1 MIQRAI
7 SLTVFGVLGLLFA
20 TVELNAAEPKKIK
33 EWIEQLHHPAASF
46 RIQAAAKLAEIGKLG
61 ALADSALGPL
71 NACLR
76 DPNGDVRLYASFAL
90 GRVEADT
97 ERTLIVLIPL
107 LIDPD
112 EHVRYS
118 AEWSISEI
126 SKSISSREW
135 IDEEARKLLGVVRS
149 AESQMSRGA
158 VQERHAMAV
167 TLARTHLENQISKPK
182 ETQAETQ
189 FPSVPALPAVAV
201 SSLPSKNAQVSMT
214 LYQTNDIAGRLVIVD
229 QMASNAE
236 FDDQLRLAV
245 LKHELRSKDL
255 RVANYAVKRW
265 QDVGQRLL
273 SQLFSDLNE
282 NDLSESYAERIIQ
295 LLSPDEPQQ
304 LETLFKI
311 GLLPDHTMDV
321 RLASLNAISKAIN
334 NPNLNS
340 ATRAIAIPVLEK
352 MIVNDAELGEM
363 RVLAIEAIAIYGDR
377 KESNVA
383 LLVGLFKQ
391 PQLPPE
397 VRSATAKA
405 LATTAPGSRDLATL
419 LVKFMSGLRAEDELF
434 LELAETLGDFG
445 SAGEVG
451 TQLLVDGLQCNDVVT
466 RIACAASLAK
476 IGPSAV
482 LAIPALV
489 DRITDPAEVVAV
501 KSQSAVALKQIGQ
514 TSMNLLVEQIRHPDP
529 IVREHVLRALSLVA
543 NSNPILV
550 EPCVAILTDTSEE
563 GPVRAAA
570 ATALGSIRPQS
581 QQAVRALLR
590 ACDSSQPTELRAA
603 AIIALA
609 RTDST
614 QASSV
619 IQTNLNDSQILVRAS
634 ASFGLHCCGDTHTCL
649 EALLQCMD
657 GSESD
662 QLVHAVV
669 ADLGSTASP
678 YLLTIA
684 ESTQRSAIERVC
696 CVQAAVALPTVAW
709 PALIRLLDD
718 DEIGDDVARLVE
730 PVENFESDV
739 TPLLIEMLREGR
751 IGTAT
756 RSRIVSM
763 LEADGFG
770 DGGEEDKW
778 ANTLAINQPGAG
790 QSLGSYHENKMASE
804 SMPSAAMQS
813 AAMPS
818 AAIASDGTYAEFSPP
833 LAKKNL
839 PTTNGKQ
846 QEDRKVSVFYG
857 TNRTPLAA
865 IGSSA
870 SITAVHVGLATI
882 ALTAMAGCFFLFPRH
897 SNIRYAIAT
906 MVGMG
911 TVSTIALQ
919 VMLLT
924 DWNGTSLAMLRYGG
938 QFNDQIQYGVCEVSI
953 PLGHQPGE
961 LEGPQLFKMEVT
973 PDAEKHIVLT
983 KVGRLDMD
991 SFHAALQTE
1000 MDRKGKN
1007 IFVFI
1012 HGYNVSFEDAARRT
1026 GQMAYDLKFPG
1037 APVFYSWP
1045 SQANWYSYVTD
1056 KENIELSTS
1065 QIRSFLL
1072 DIASRSKADSINLIA
1087 HSMGNVGLTAA
1098 LSEIEQSSKPHFN
1111 QVVLAA
1117 PDIDANVFK
1126 EEIASKIVTKARHT
1140 TLYTSKSDLALI
1152 ASRYFNHGSRV
1163 GDSGPEVLI
1172 FDGIDTIDAT
1182 AVDTS
1187 LLGHSYYGSNV
1198 TVLDDLEQL
1207 FQNQPVESRHY
1218 LKSIVTQTR
1227 PYWAFEP
1234 LWISRVPTQPAEHR
1248 R

>member
-7 SLTVFGVLGLLFA
+7 GLAVFGVLGLLFA
-20 TVELNAAEPKKIK
+20 TVELSATEPKKIK
-33 EWIEQLHHPAASF
+33 ESIEQLHHPVASV

-61 ALADSALGPL
+61 ALADSALEPL
-71 NACLR
+71 NSCSQ
-76 DPNGDVRLYASFAL
+76 DPNGDLRLYASFAL

-107 LIDPD
+107 LIDTD

-126 SKSISSREW
+126 AKSISSRELSNE
-135 IDEEARKLLGVVRS
+135 DAHKLLRVFKS

-167 TLARTHLENQISKPK
+167 TLARIHLDNHISKPK

-189 FPSVPALPAVAV
+189 LTAVQVSPTVTV
-201 SSLPSKNAQVSMT
+201 SSLPPDYMQVSMT
-214 LYQTNDIAGRLVIVD
+214 LYRTNDIAGRLLIVD
-229 QMASNAE
+229 QMASITE
-236 FDDQLRLAV
+236 FDDLMRFAV
-245 LKHELRSKDL
+245 LKHELRSMDL
-255 RVANYAVKRW
+255 RVASYAINRW
-265 QDVGQRLL
+265 QTNGQRLL
-273 SQLFSDLNE
+273 SQLFSELNE
-282 NDLSESYAERIIQ
+282 NDLSEPYAEHIIQ
-295 LLSPDEPQQ
+295 FLSPDEPRQ
-304 LETLFKI
+304 LKKLCEI
-311 GLLPDHTMDV
+311 GIFPNHAIEV
-321 RLASLNAISKAIN
+321 RLASFRAIRKAIN
-334 NPNLNS
+334 NPNVDT
-340 ATRAIAIPVLEK
+340 ATKAIAIPVLEK
-352 MIVNDAELGEM
+352 TACNDAELGEM
-363 RVLAIEAIAIYGDR
+363 RVLAIEAIAQLGDR
-377 KESNVA
+377 TESNLS
-383 LLVGLFKQ
+383 LLVDLFKQ

-397 VRSATAKA
+397 VRSASAKA
-405 LATTAPGSRDLATL
+405 LATAAPGSRDLATL
-419 LVKFMSGLRAEDELF
+419 FVKFMRGLRAEDELF

-445 SAGEVG
+445 SNGEIG
-451 TQLLVDGLQCNDVVT
+451 TELLVDGLHSKEVVT

-476 IGPSAV
+476 IGPDAV

-489 DRITDPAEVVAV
+489 DRITDPSEVVSV

-514 TSMNLLVEQIRHPDP
+514 TAISLLMEQIRHPDP

-543 NSNPILV
+543 NSNPILI
-550 EPCVAILTDTSEE
+550 EPCVAVLADTSEE

-570 ATALGSIRPQS
+570 ATALGNISPRS
-581 QQAVRALLR
+581 QRAVHALLR

-603 AIIALA
+603 AIVALA

-614 QASSV
+614 QASGV
-619 IQTNLNDSQILVRAS
+619 IQASLNDSELLVRVS
-634 ASFGLHCCGDTHTCL
+634 ASFGLHCCGDTQTCL
-649 EALLQCMD
+649 EGLLKCID

-669 ADLGSTASP
+669 ADLGPAASP

-684 ESTQRSAIERVC
+684 ESKQRSAIERVC
-696 CVQAAVALPTVAW
+696 CFQAAAAMPNVAW
-709 PALIRLLDD
+709 PTLVRLLDD
-718 DEIGDDVARLVE
+718 DEIGDEVARLLE

-739 TPLLIEMLREGR
+739 TPLLIGMLREDR
-751 IGTAT
+751 IGTTT
-756 RSRIVSM
+756 RARIVAM

-770 DGGEEDKW
+770 DGGQEDTW
-778 ANTLAINQPGAG
+778 ANTLAINQPGAS
-790 QSLGSYHENKMASE
+790 QSFGSYLESKMASE
-804 SMPSAAMQS
+804 SMPSAAI
-813 AAMPS
+813 PS
-818 AAIASDGTYAEFSPP
+818 AAIPFDDSHAEFSPP
-833 LAKKNL
+833 LATKSL
-839 PTTNGKQ
+839 PTTNEKQ
-846 QEDRKVSVFYG
+846 HDDRKVSVFYG

-870 SITAVHVGLATI
+870 SVTGVHVGSATI
-882 ALTAMAGCFFLFPRH
+882 ALAAMASCFFLFPKH
-897 SNIRYAIAT
+897 SNIRYAIASL
-906 MVGMG
+906 VGMG
-911 TVSTIALQ
+911 AVSTIALQ
-919 VMLLT
+919 FMFLT
-924 DWNGTSLAMLRYGG
+924 NWMGASQEMLRYGG
-938 QFNDQIQYGVCEVSI
+938 QYSDQVQYGVCEVSI
-953 PLGHQPGE
+953 PVGHQPGE
-961 LEGPQLFKMEVT
+961 LEGPQMFKLEIT
-973 PDAEKHIVLT
+973 PDEEKHIVLT

-1000 MDRKGKN
+1000 MARKGKN

-1056 KENIELSTS
+1056 KENIDLSTS

-1072 DIASRSKADSINLIA
+1072 DIASRSNADSINLIA

-1117 PDIDANVFK
+1117 PDIDANIFK
-1126 EEIASKIVTKARHT
+1126 GEIAAKIVTKARHT

-1152 ASRYFNHGSRV
+1152 ASRYFHQGNRV
-1163 GDSGPEVLI
+1163 GDSGPDVLI
-1172 FDGIDTIDAT
+1172 IDGIDTIDAT
-1182 AVDTS
+1182 AVDCS

-1207 FQNQPVESRHY
+1207 FQNQPIESRHY
-1218 LKSIVTQTR
+1218 LKTIVTSTR

-1234 LWISRVPTQPAEHR
+1234 LRISRVPIPHGEQR